1 MRATAQEENL
11 MSARAEALAK
21 RFEEQNATVI
31 ASVQN
36 MSDADWSAPAAA
48 DDPRPRG
55 VVAHHVAMSYQPTFG
70 LLQAIAS
77 GQGAPPVTWDM
88 IHAGNAQHA
97 EGAANVT
104 RDETV
109 AALRE
114 HGQQVA
120 TALRGLSDDQLDA
133 TARIPLMGDHDI
145 SAEQIGDFLV
155 VGHIDMHAA
164 SIKGA

>member
-1 MRATAQEENL
+1 MQEESP

-21 RFEEQNATVI
+21 RFEEQNEAVI
-31 ASVQN
+31 AGVQK

-70 LLQAIAS
+70 LMQAIAS
-77 GQGAPPVTWDM
+77 GQGAPPITWDM

-120 TALRGLSDDQLDA
+120 STLRGLSDEQLDA
-133 TARIPLMGDHDI
+133 TAHVPMMSEHPL
-145 SAEQIGDFLV
+145 SAEQIGDYLV
-155 VGHIDMHAA
+155 LGHIGMHAP
-164 SIKGA
+164 SIKGE